1 MIKTIF
7 DKRGLIPGEN
17 VWKGK
22 DESALESSLS
32 SALNFY
38 SEITIKK
45 DIKNDLFL
53 YLKENKLVT
62 GQNLKLIK
70 QNYDLIPFTTY
81 KLARMLN
88 LGFPQDSKTGI
99 RMKESILETV
109 KVGVK
114 SETDDNNEKEST
126 KISPL
131 QRIESSVGESILTQL
146 ENMLDVWM
154 EDSSNLPA
162 PIELSNIVRTTGI
175 PLQGYRYIYAWLD
188 SFIKE
193 FELALDG
200 EEYAKESY
208 SHMKKGE
215 LRAWLKSFLKMK
227 SDLEKLEDKQKEV
240 KKKERKA
247 RVKKPKNQFQIR
259 KQIRKKVEKIKYLEK
274 DDELNLTSIS
284 PEKIIGSN
292 HLFVY
297 NTKYKNLGYITAMNR
312 DGLDLKGMSVTN
324 FNDKLSFNIKLRKP
338 NEFFAR
344 FDEKITLRKIE
355 NDIEKLT
362 TKKSKMNGRLGENIL
377 ILKVFK

>member
-17 VWKGK
+17 LWKGK
-22 DESALESSLS
+22 DESALESSLG

-38 SEITIKK
+38 SEIATKK

-62 GQNLKLIK
+62 NQNLKSIK

-99 RMKESILETV
+99 RMKESILEEI
-109 KVGVK
+109 KLGIK
-114 SETDDNNEKEST
+114 SETCENDEKEST

-131 QRIESSVGESILTQL
+131 QRIESSVGESILSQL
-146 ENMLDVWM
+146 ENMLDTWM
-154 EDSSNLPA
+154 DDSSSPT
-162 PIELSNIVRTTGI
+162 PIELGNIVRTTGI

-188 SFIKE
+188 SYIKE
-193 FELALDG
+193 FELALNG

-208 SHMKKGE
+208 SYMKKSE
-215 LRAWLKSFLKMK
+215 LKAWLKSFLKMK

-240 KKKERKA
+240 KKKEKKV

-284 PEKIIGSN
+284 PEKIIGAN

-297 NTKYKNLGYITAMNR
+297 NTKYKNLGYITAMSR

-362 TKKSKMNGRLGENIL
+362 TKKSKMAGRLGENIL
-377 ILKVFK
+377 ILKAFK